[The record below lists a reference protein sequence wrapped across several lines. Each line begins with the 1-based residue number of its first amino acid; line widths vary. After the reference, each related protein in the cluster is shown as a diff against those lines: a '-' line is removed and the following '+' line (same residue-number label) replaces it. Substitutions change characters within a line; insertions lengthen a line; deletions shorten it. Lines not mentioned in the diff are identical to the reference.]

1 MVDKLKQIPVQL
13 LKQWNKY
20 TSKQKTIIISVIATV
35 FLALMILVT
44 FMNRTVYQT
53 LIVNETTKDA
63 SAVAELLDDKGIAY
77 KLDSD
82 KVTILVDKRK
92 YSDALLIVYSSD
104 VPTSGL
110 TMEQLMNNDL
120 STTNSDRNLKNH
132 LYIQSEIR

>member
-20 TSKQKTIIISVIATV
+20 TSKQKTIIISVIAIV
-35 FLALMILVT
+35 FLALIILVT

-63 SAVAELLDDKGIAY
+63 SAVAELLEDKGIAY

-92 YSDALLIVYSSD
+92 YSDALL
-104 VPTSGL
+104 L
-110 TMEQLMNNDL
+110 L
-120 STTNSDRNLKNH
+120 
-132 LYIQSEIR
+132 